1 MFGREKVAAIVAE
14 FVGTFILAS
23 AVLAMLGRTSFP
35 FFAAVAAGLAVAGM
49 TLAFGAVSGG
59 YYNPAITI
67 AAWTVRQLETARAIV
82 FVAAQ
87 LLGGLVA
94 WTLNAWL
101 LDTTLKNIANTTF
114 DWRIFT
120 AEAIGAGV
128 FAMILAA
135 GIYQGFKG
143 ITNAVNAGVGLTLGI
158 VLASFAGNGLI
169 NPAVA
174 IGVQSFSFIYAAG
187 PVLGALIGMNL
198 YMWLF
203 TDRPKKTKV
212 QKVVA
217 TVKAAAKSTKKVAKK
232 TTTKKK

>member
-67 AAWTVRQLETARAIV
+67 AAWTVRKLETARAIV

-114 DWRIFT
+114 DWRVFT
-120 AEAIGAGV
+120 AEAVGAGI
-128 FAMILAA
+128 FAMIVAA
-135 GIYQGFKG
+135 GLYQGFKG
-143 ITNAVNAGVGLTLGI
+143 AQAAVNAGLGLTLGI
-158 VLASFAGNGLI
+158 LVASFAGNGLI

-174 IGVQSFSFIYAAG
+174 IGVQSFSFIYFAA
-187 PVLGALIGMNL
+187 PVLGALVGMNL
-198 YMWLF
+198 YVWLF
-203 TDRPKKTKV
+203 TERAKKTKV
-212 QKVVA
+212 QA
-217 TVKAAAKSTKKVAKK
+217 VKAAAKKVVAKK
-232 TTTKKK
+232 KPAKKRK